1 MNVNIME
8 KVTEEREKTLAF
20 LLLNKCV
27 FSLLI
32 LSVGLSYQF
41 FFHLCLHE
49 REAGERERE
58 RMREQEHESERESFT
73 LFIS

>member
-27 FSLLI
+27 CVCVCNRGVLGP
-32 LSVGLSYQF
+32 VRRKG
-41 FFHLCLHE
+41 
-49 REAGERERE
+49 
-58 RMREQEHESERESFT
+58 
-73 LFIS
+73 